1 MYLVKVPIGRITLE
15 KGRRRMQLVGGGK
28 DEAGGATFLFLAAF
42 AVSLALAERPAL
54 RMLLGTCLWTL
65 LPVSVKITIMT

>member
-1 MYLVKVPIGRITLE
+1 
-15 KGRRRMQLVGGGK
+15 MQLVGGGK

-65 LPVSVKITIMT
+65 LPVSVKSTIMT